1 MHVELFLI
9 TISKSYD
16 DSTIS
21 EESESPTGYKQPKPR
36 LKVPREKFKK
46 LLEQLELK
54 KNSKNFSNILNT
66 VRIEKKF

>member
-1 MHVELFLI
+1 MHVQLFLI

-36 LKVPREKFKK
+36 LKVPREKFQKTSR
-46 LLEQLELK
+46 LFRIEE
-54 KNSKNFSNILNT
+54 KNSENF
-66 VRIEKKF
+66 F